1 MKIETWTTD
10 QALMAELGR
19 RLALCRLDMALSQAA
34 LAFEAGISKRTL
46 ERIEAGKS
54 VQFVSLV
61 RALRALRLV
70 ENLEMLAPAG
80 GPRPMDLLRMQ
91 GRQRRRAPPA
101 RRKAPAESAA
111 RATQRLSRRKT
122 PAPKPEED
130 GE

>member
-19 RLALCRLDMALSQAA
+19 HLALCRLDMALSQAA

-91 GRQRRRAPPA
+91 GRQRRRAP
-101 RRKAPAESAA
+101 AESAA